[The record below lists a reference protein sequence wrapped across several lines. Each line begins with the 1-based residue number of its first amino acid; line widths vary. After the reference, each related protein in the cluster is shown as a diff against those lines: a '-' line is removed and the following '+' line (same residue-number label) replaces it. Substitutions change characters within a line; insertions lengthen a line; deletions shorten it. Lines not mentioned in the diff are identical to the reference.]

1 MTDEKEKTVLNPSVG
16 ADGGQPILCTE
27 QSISEAATENKASY
41 EEMLRK
47 LNRVTDP
54 AYLPTISMSEL
65 YENVYQS
72 RPPVIDGLLYPGT
85 YLFAG
90 SPKVGKSF
98 FMAQLAYHVSTGTPL
113 WDFPVHQGSVLYLAL
128 EDDHRRLQKRL
139 YRMFGAEGTDNLHFA
154 VFAKQL
160 GDGLEEQLKKFLEEH
175 PDTRLVIIDTLQK
188 IRGEGGEK
196 YSYSHDYE
204 VISRLKKIADDSG
217 ICLLLVHHTRK
228 QQADDKFDMISGT
241 NGLLGSADGA
251 FLLYKEN
258 RTSTSAVL
266 DVSGR
271 DQQDQRLYLNRDK
284 EHLIWELEEVET
296 EIWVE
301 PPDPVLEAVAK
312 VVSEESPE
320 WQGTASDLIALTGL
334 DMKPNT
340 LTLRLNVNAGRLM
353 SEYRIAYE
361 SSRTHAG
368 RRVKLALQPAVA

>member
-113 WDFPVHQGSVLYLAL
+113 WDFPVRQGSVLYLAL

-139 YRMFGAEGTDNLHFA
+139 YRMFGEDGTDNLYFA

-175 PDTRLVIIDTLQK
+175 SDTRLVIIDTLQK

-196 YSYSHDYE
+196 YSYSTDYE

-258 RTSTSAVL
+258 RTSTAAVL
-266 DVSGR
+266 DASGR
-271 DQQDQRLYLNRDK
+271 DQQDQRLYLSRDK
-284 EHLIWELEEVET
+284 ERLIWELEEVET

-312 VVSEESPE
+312 VVTADNPE
-320 WQGTASDLIALTGL
+320 WQGTASELIALTNL

-353 SEYRIAYE
+353 SEYHIAYE
-361 SSRTHAG
+361 SSRTHVG
-368 RRVKLALQPAVA
+368 RRVKLALRSAVA